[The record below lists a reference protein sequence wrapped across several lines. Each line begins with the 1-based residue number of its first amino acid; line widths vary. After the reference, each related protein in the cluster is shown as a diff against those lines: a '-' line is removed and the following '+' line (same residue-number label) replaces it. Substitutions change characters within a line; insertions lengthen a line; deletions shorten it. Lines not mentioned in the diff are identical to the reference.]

1 PGEVA
6 CGWGLAHVWVRR
18 VEHYAA
24 QVRRGDHATLP
35 AAMAEILL
43 GRALGRALAHEIGHF
58 LLDTR
63 EHSTHGLMRAEFTP
77 LDLLEEATRPL
88 YRLDPPAQAGAG
100 AVSGGGAAPA
110 RGPPLFGV
118 RGWA

>member
-88 YRLDPPAQAGAG
+88 YRLAPAPATGSGAG
-100 AVSGGGAAPA
+100 VAQGGA
-110 RGPPLFGV
+110 RTPPT
-118 RGWA
+118 RR